1 MKNKRLLS
9 TYTHTLYT
17 EYPRFRPLGIVSNAE
32 FVSKPNFCVFR
43 GVAKHDMLRL
53 SPFASDEEKASVLFV
68 SKNLLLHNNYFNLC
82 CDHKN
87 NIYCMYVY
95 IIRSRWRYSRVR
107 SLHACIHI
115 WAHCCGRVFA
125 VAVSNHLASVHGAAI
140 HPCRHWRS
148 VSRTVTSCCWW
159 RTRCDMIAQD

>member
-1 MKNKRLLS
+1 MKNKQLLS

-43 GVAKHDMLRL
+43 GVVKHDMLRL

-82 CDHKN
+82 RDHKIKGPPKTDLRN
-87 NIYCMYVY
+87 TYCMYMYVY
-95 IIRSRWRYSRVR
+95 VM
-107 SLHACIHI
+107 L
-115 WAHCCGRVFA
+115 
-125 VAVSNHLASVHGAAI
+125 
-140 HPCRHWRS
+140 
-148 VSRTVTSCCWW
+148 
-159 RTRCDMIAQD
+159 